1 MISVINVTIF
11 QSVTNLSLRRKMKLT
26 KKQLISAAAIT
37 VLAGG
42 IGLSSISMVSAQTG
56 TNQDREE
63 TLASRIATKFNINKD
78 EVKAEIKA
86 QHDENRAEHEA
97 EMKQNRETQ
106 LQKLVD
112 SGKITADQKTAI
124 IAKMDEM
131 HTKMEELRNNGKT
144 KEENK
149 EAHKA
154 LHDEFKTWVESQ
166 NINMDDIRPEGKED
180 KGGRRGMHRGGMM
193 EDDPDQ
199 STSNT
204 SSTSTT
210 NQ

>member
-1 MISVINVTIF
+1 MISAINGAIF
-11 QSVTNLSLRRKMKLT
+11 QLATNLSLRRKMKLT

-56 TNQDREE
+56 TKQDREE
-63 TLASRIATKFNINKD
+63 SLASRISTKFNINKD

-86 QHDENRAEHEA
+86 EHDQNRTEHEA
-97 EMKQNRETQ
+97 EMKQKREEH

-112 SGKITADQKTAI
+112 AGTITAEQKTAI
-124 IAKMDEM
+124 IAKQDEI

-154 LHDEFKTWVESQ
+154 IKDEFKTWVESQ
-166 NINMDDIRPEGKED
+166 NINMDDIRPEGKE
-180 KGGRRGMHRGGMM
+180 GRRGHRGGPDG
-193 EDDPDQ
+193 ENGDPMVDQ
-199 STSNT
+199 QTDKEQPQN
-204 SSTSTT
+204 
-210 NQ
+210 